1 MITLVKLKCTEKKKK
16 LRLKKLLELEQEDR
30 YHQGEHLGPSGSL
43 KLTALMAAHH
53 FIKVFIQ

>member
-1 MITLVKLKCTEKKKK
+1 MITLVKLKCTEKKEIRFKK
-16 LRLKKLLELEQEDR
+16 NLLELEEEDR

-53 FIKVFIQ
+53 CIKEFI